1 MGKDGCNRSISS
13 KSSKITSTAGGQQV
27 SNGLSPDEANT
38 DLMRENTVCVTTPSP
53 VINLINEKKKGA
65 VMSEYDVKLDNME
78 TYAYLLS
85 HFKMTCDEAA
95 DEMKKRGLF
104 DENVAIVHEGV
115 SNYMELINKQ
125 KGKTNENK

>member
-1 MGKDGCNRSISS
+1 MGR
-13 KSSKITSTAGGQQV
+13 T
-27 SNGLSPDEANT
+27 
-38 DLMRENTVCVTTPSP
+38 
-53 VINLINEKKKGA
+53 

-78 TYAYLLS
+78 TYAYLMS
-85 HFKMTCDEAA
+85 HFKMTCYEAA

-125 KGKTNENK
+125 KTNKKGKQNETND